1 MRGQPTAHSSL
12 LWREEEK
19 GGKGEE
25 RETREEETEEGKEG
39 EGNIYSKL
47 ISCSFLRLRN
57 YLISNLNIIFTI
69 KLHYIMTDNSR

>member
-25 RETREEETEEGKEG
+25 GETEEEGTEEGKEG
-39 EGNIYSKL
+39 GREIVIQN
-47 ISCSFLRLRN
+47 
-57 YLISNLNIIFTI
+57 
-69 KLHYIMTDNSR
+69 